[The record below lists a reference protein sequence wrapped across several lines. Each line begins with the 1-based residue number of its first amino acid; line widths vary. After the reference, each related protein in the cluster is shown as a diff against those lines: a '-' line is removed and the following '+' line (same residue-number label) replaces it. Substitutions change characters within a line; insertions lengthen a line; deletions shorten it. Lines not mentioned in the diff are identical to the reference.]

1 VAVIRAILG
10 AADVESATRELL
22 DAMTSAS

>member
-1 VAVIRAILG
+1 VITAILG

-22 DAMTSAS
+22 DAVALYP

>member
-1 VAVIRAILG
+1 VITAILG

-22 DAMTSAS
+22 DAVMLLP